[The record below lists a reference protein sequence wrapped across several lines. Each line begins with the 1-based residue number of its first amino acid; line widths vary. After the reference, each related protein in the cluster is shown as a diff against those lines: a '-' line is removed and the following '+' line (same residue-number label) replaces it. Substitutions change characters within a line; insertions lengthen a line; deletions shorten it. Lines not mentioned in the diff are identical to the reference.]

1 MPRIAPA
8 HDIALGFLR
17 RTRQKGAVTP
27 AAPSFRPLLM
37 LCAGLALVCGG
48 VAVVAQ
54 IEGGAERGV
63 SPIDS
68 SSSFEVTGIQVDVA
82 AKTAD
87 AARYAGWRDA
97 QRKGWKAL
105 WSRTHAGAAAP
116 QLSDSA
122 LDAIVAGVVVEN
134 EQIGPTRYIARLGVL
149 FDRARAGQILGV
161 SGQIMRSPPLL
172 VIPVQWSGA
181 APQSFETRTE
191 WQKAWARF
199 RTGSSAIDYVRPT
212 GTGSDPLLL
221 NASQAGRPG
230 RIWWRMLLDQFGAA
244 DVLVPTVKLSRMWP
258 GGPVIGRFS
267 AHYGPD
273 SKLLGEFTL
282 RVERSELLPQLLD
295 SGVQRLDELYV
306 TALREGRLRPDP
318 SLVIEDPVEAEEMEE
333 AVEAADI
340 PEIVT
345 PDVAQGTTSVT
356 VQFVTPDVAAVNATE
371 AQVRGLPGVSGA
383 ATTSLAIG
391 GTSIMRVVYRG
402 DTAALRLA
410 LQARGWQVEE
420 AGGVLRIRRGG
431 GASPSPSAT
440 PTP

>member
-1 MPRIAPA
+1 MHRIAPA
-8 HDIALGFLR
+8 HDIGLGFLR
-17 RTRQKGAVTP
+17 RTRQKGAVTRP
-27 AAPSFRPLLM
+27 APSFRLVMM
-37 LCAGLALVCGG
+37 LCAGIALAGG
-48 VAVVAQ
+48 GIAVVAQ
-54 IEGGAERGV
+54 IEGGERGV
-63 SPIDS
+63 PPIDS

-87 AARYAGWRDA
+87 GARYAGWREA

-172 VIPVQWSGA
+172 VIPVQWSGG

-221 NASQAGRPG
+221 NAAQTGRPG

-244 DVLVPTVKLSRMWP
+244 DVLVPTVKLTRLWP
-258 GGPVIGRFS
+258 GGPIIGRFD
-267 AHYGPD
+267 ARYGPD

-282 RVERSELLPQLLD
+282 RVERSDQLPQLLD
-295 SGVQRLDELYV
+295 SGVQRLDEIYV
-306 TALREGRLRPDP
+306 SALREGRLRPDP
-318 SLVIEDPVEAEEMEE
+318 TLIIEDPVEPEEIEE
-333 AVEAADI
+333 AVAEAEAA
-340 PEIVT
+340 EVVT
-345 PDVAQGTTSVT
+345 ADSARGTSSIT
-356 VQFVTPDVAAVNATE
+356 VQFATPDVAALNAAE
-371 AQVRGLPGVSGA
+371 GQVRGMPGVSGTS
-383 ATTSLAIG
+383 TTSLAIG
-391 GTSIMRVVYRG
+391 GTSVMRVVYQG
-402 DTAALRLA
+402 DAAALRTA